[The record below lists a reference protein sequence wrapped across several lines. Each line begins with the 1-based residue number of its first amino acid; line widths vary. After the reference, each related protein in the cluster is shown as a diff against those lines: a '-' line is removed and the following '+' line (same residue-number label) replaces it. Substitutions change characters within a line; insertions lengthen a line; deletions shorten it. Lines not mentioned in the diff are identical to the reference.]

1 MKKKIYVAFTADILH
16 KGHFNVLNKA
26 ASLGETTVGLLTDKA
41 IGAYKQIPFLNYS
54 QREIIVKNLKMVKNV
69 VPQHTL
75 DYRPNLRK
83 IKPDFVVHGDDWKKG
98 ILKKTRLQVISELRK
113 WSGKLIEIPYTKN
126 ISSSSIKSNIMRPYL
141 QKDNRTSLLSRLIKV
156 KDIVRIIEA
165 HSPLSGLIAEKMHVK
180 EKNQLIGF
188 DGFWSSSL
196 ADSLVRGKPD
206 NQSVDLST
214 RISALNEILDI
225 TSKAIIFDSDN
236 GGRIEHLPFIINSME
251 RQGVSATVIEDKIG
265 LKKNSLFKNQKDTKQ
280 DSIKNFCK
288 KIKVAINA
296 RKSEDFLIAARIE
309 SLILN
314 KGIKDALKRAKAYS
328 RAGADAI
335 LIHSKQKNPDEI
347 FKFSKEFKK
356 SGYAK
361 PLIAVPSSYSKTYEK
376 DLIKHGFKIVI
387 YANHILRA
395 SYLSMNN
402 ILKSI
407 LKNKRSYE
415 GEKYISS
422 ISEILKHSLYNQ
434 N

>member
-54 QREIIVKNLKMVKNV
+54 QREMIVKNLKMVKNV
-69 VPQHTL
+69 IPQHTL

-126 ISSSSIKSNIMRPYL
+126 ISSSDIKSNIMRPYL

-165 HSPLSGLIAEKMHVK
+165 HSPLSGLIAEKIQVK

-196 ADSLVRGKPD
+196 ADSLIRGKPD

-225 TSKAIIFDSDN
+225 TSKTIIFDGDN
-236 GGRIEHLPFIINSME
+236 GGRIEHLPLTINSME
-251 RQGVSATVIEDKIG
+251 RQGVSAIVIEDKIG

-314 KGIKDALKRAKAYS
+314 KGVKDALKRAKAYS
-328 RAGADAI
+328 RSGADAI
-335 LIHSKQKNPDEI
+335 LIHSKQKNPNEI

-356 SGYAK
+356 SGYVK

-387 YANHILRA
+387 YANHLLRA

-422 ISEILKHSLYNQ
+422 INEILKHSFI
-434 N
+434 

>member
-54 QREIIVKNLKMVKNV
+54 QREMIVKNLKMVKNV
-69 VPQHTL
+69 IPQHTL

-126 ISSSSIKSNIMRPYL
+126 ISSSDIKSNIMRPYL

-165 HSPLSGLIAEKMHVK
+165 HSPLSGLIAEKIQVK

-225 TSKAIIFDSDN
+225 TSKAIIFDGDN
-236 GGRIEHLPFIINSME
+236 GGRIEHLPLTINSME
-251 RQGVSATVIEDKIG
+251 RQGVSAIVIEDKIG

-314 KGIKDALKRAKAYS
+314 KGIEDALKRAKAYS

-335 LIHSKQKNPDEI
+335 LIHSKQKNPDKI

-387 YANHILRA
+387 YANHLLRA

-422 ISEILKHSLYNQ
+422 ISEILKYSFI
-434 N
+434 

>member
-165 HSPLSGLIAEKMHVK
+165 HSPLSGLIAEKMQVK

-225 TSKAIIFDSDN
+225 TSKAIIFDGDN
-236 GGRIEHLPFIINSME
+236 GGRIEHLPLTINSME
-251 RQGVSATVIEDKIG
+251 RQGVSAIVIEDKIG

-356 SGYAK
+356 SKYAK

-387 YANHILRA
+387 YANHLLRA

-422 ISEILKHSLYNQ
+422 ISEILKHSFI
-434 N
+434 

>member
-1 MKKKIYVAFTADILH
+1 MKKKVYVAFTADILH
-16 KGHFNVLNKA
+16 KGHINVLNKA

-98 ILKKTRLQVISELRK
+98 ILKKTRIQVISELRK

-126 ISSSSIKSNIMRPYL
+126 ISSSNIKSNIMRPYL
-141 QKDNRTSLLSRLIKV
+141 QKDNRTSLLRRLIKV

-165 HSPLSGLIAEKMHVK
+165 HSPLSGLIAEKMQVK

-188 DGFWSSSL
+188 DGLWSSSL

-206 NQSVDLST
+206 NQSVDLSI

-225 TSKAIIFDSDN
+225 TSKAIIFDGDN
-236 GGRIEHLPFIINSME
+236 GGRIEHLPFTINSME
-251 RQGVSATVIEDKIG
+251 RQGVSAIVIEDKIG

-314 KGIKDALKRAKAYS
+314 NGIKDALKRAKAYS

-347 FKFSKEFKK
+347 FKF
-356 SGYAK
+356 
-361 PLIAVPSSYSKTYEK
+361 
-376 DLIKHGFKIVI
+376 
-387 YANHILRA
+387 
-395 SYLSMNN
+395 
-402 ILKSI
+402 
-407 LKNKRSYE
+407 
-415 GEKYISS
+415 
-422 ISEILKHSLYNQ
+422 
-434 N
+434 

>member
-1 MKKKIYVAFTADILH
+1 MKKKVYIAFTADILH

-113 WSGKLIEIPYTKN
+113 WSGKLIEVPYTKN
-126 ISSSSIKSNIMRPYL
+126 ISSSNIKSNIIKPYL

-156 KDIVRIIEA
+156 KDIVRIIET
-165 HSPLSGLIAEKMHVK
+165 HSPLSGLIAEKMQVK

-225 TSKAIIFDSDN
+225 TSKAIIFDGDN
-236 GGRIEHLPFIINSME
+236 GGRIEHLPFTINSME
-251 RQGVSATVIEDKIG
+251 RQGVSAIVIEDKIG

-328 RAGADAI
+328 RSGADAI

-356 SGYAK
+356 SEYAK

-387 YANHILRA
+387 YANHLLRA

-422 ISEILKHSLYNQ
+422 ISEILKHSFI
-434 N
+434 

>member
-1 MKKKIYVAFTADILH
+1 MKKKIYVALSADMLH
-16 KGHFNVLNKA
+16 KGHFNILNKA
-26 ASLGETTVGLLTDKA
+26 ASLGEITVGLLTDKA
-41 IGAYKQIPFLNYS
+41 IGIYKQIPFLNYS
-54 QREIIVKNLKMVKNV
+54 QREVILKNLKMVKNV
-69 VPQHTL
+69 IPQHTL

-83 IKPDFVVHGDDWKKG
+83 IKPHFVVHGDDWKKGMG
-98 ILKKTRLQVISELRK
+98 ILKKTRLQVISELKK
-113 WSGKLIEIPYTKN
+113 WSGKLIEVPYTKN
-126 ISSSSIKSNIMRPYL
+126 ISSSSIKSNIMKLYL

-165 HSPLSGLIAEKMHVK
+165 HSPLSGLIAEKMQVE

-196 ADSLVRGKPD
+196 ADSLIRGKPD

-225 TSKAIIFDSDN
+225 TSKAIIFDGDN
-236 GGRIEHLPFIINSME
+236 GGRIEHLPFTINSME
-251 RQGVSATVIEDKIG
+251 RQGVSAIVIEDKIG
-265 LKKNSLFKNQKDTKQ
+265 LKKNSLFKNQKNIKQ

-314 KGIKDALKRAKAYS
+314 KGIEDALKRAKAYS

-387 YANHILRA
+387 YANHLLRA

-422 ISEILKHSLYNQ
+422 ISEILKHSFI
-434 N
+434 

>member
-1 MKKKIYVAFTADILH
+1 MKKKVYVAFTADILH
-16 KGHFNVLNKA
+16 KGHFNILNKA

-41 IGAYKQIPFLNYS
+41 IGDYKQIPFLNYS

-75 DYRPNLRK
+75 DYRPNLKK

-113 WSGKLIEIPYTKN
+113 WSGKFIEVPYTKN
-126 ISSSSIKSNIMRPYL
+126 ISSSNIKSNIIKPYL

-165 HSPLSGLIAEKMHVK
+165 HSPLSGLIAEKIQVK
-180 EKNQLIGF
+180 EKNKLIGF

-225 TSKAIIFDSDN
+225 TSKAIIFDGDN
-236 GGRIEHLPFIINSME
+236 GGRIEHLPFTINSME
-251 RQGVSATVIEDKIG
+251 RQGVSAIVIEDKIG

-328 RAGADAI
+328 RSGADAI

-356 SGYAK
+356 SEYAK
-361 PLIAVPSSYSKTYEK
+361 PLIAVPSSYSKTHEK

-387 YANHILRA
+387 YANHLLRA

-422 ISEILKHSLYNQ
+422 INEILKHSFI
-434 N
+434 

>member
-1 MKKKIYVAFTADILH
+1 MKKKIYVALSADMLH
-16 KGHFNVLNKA
+16 KGHFNILNKA
-26 ASLGETTVGLLTDKA
+26 ASLGEITVGLLTDKA
-41 IGAYKQIPFLNYS
+41 IGIYKQIPFLNYS
-54 QREIIVKNLKMVKNV
+54 QREVILKNLKMVKNV
-69 VPQHTL
+69 IPQHTL
-75 DYRPNLRK
+75 DYRSNLRK
-83 IKPDFVVHGDDWKKG
+83 IKPHFVVHGDDWKKGMG
-98 ILKKTRLQVISELRK
+98 ILKKTRLQVISELKK
-113 WSGKLIEIPYTKN
+113 WSGKLIEVPYTKN
-126 ISSSSIKSNIMRPYL
+126 ISSSSIKSNIMKLYL
-141 QKDNRTSLLSRLIKV
+141 QKYNRTSLLSRLIKV
-156 KDIVRIIEA
+156 KDIVRIIEV
-165 HSPLSGLIAEKMHVK
+165 HSPLSGLIAEKIQVE

-196 ADSLVRGKPD
+196 ADSLLRGKPD

-225 TSKAIIFDSDN
+225 TSKAIIFDGDN
-236 GGRIEHLPFIINSME
+236 GGRIEHLPFTINSME
-251 RQGVSATVIEDKIG
+251 RQGVSAIVIEDKIG
-265 LKKNSLFKNQKDTKQ
+265 LKKNSLFKNQKNIKQ

-314 KGIKDALKRAKAYS
+314 KGIEDALKRAKAYS

-356 SGYAK
+356 SEYVK
-361 PLIAVPSSYSKTYEK
+361 PLIAVPSSYSKTHEK

-387 YANHILRA
+387 YANHPLRA

-422 ISEILKHSLYNQ
+422 ISEILKHSFI
-434 N
+434 